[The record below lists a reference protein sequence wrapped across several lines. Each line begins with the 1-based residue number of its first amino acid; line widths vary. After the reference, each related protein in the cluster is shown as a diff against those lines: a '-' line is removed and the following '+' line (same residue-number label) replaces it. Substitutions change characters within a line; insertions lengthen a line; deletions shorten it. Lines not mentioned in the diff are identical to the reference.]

1 MTDREIHVRH
11 LTGIDPRTE
20 GKPPGLMEQCRVALD
35 RGALALARDG
45 YRLEDVTR
53 IVFLM
58 RDTDGFP
65 SCFPLLRDAF
75 GAGRPGTTLRL
86 VPGFDTPGT
95 RIEIELV
102 VGPAQF

>member
-1 MTDREIHVRH
+1 MTDHEIHVRH
-11 LTGIDPRTE
+11 LTGIDPRTT
-20 GKPPGLMEQCRVALD
+20 GKPPGLTEQCRVALD
-35 RGALALARDG
+35 RGARALARDG

-53 IVFLM
+53 IIFLM

-86 VPGFDTPGT
+86 VTEFDSPGT
-95 RIEIELV
+95 LIEIELV
-102 VGPAQF
+102 VDPAQV